1 MDVPEENFIAM
12 KRHNMEGVERDG
24 GKVGYMTEL
33 VELRFMSVR
42 IRRSQFFHKS
52 CSLDSPPHWTK
63 QSVPWLT
70 RFCIAHSGALLL
82 SSKGRRSEDY
92 FFGIL

>member
-1 MDVPEENFIAM
+1 MDVSEENLFAM
-12 KRHNMEGVERDG
+12 KRHNMQSVERGG

-52 CSLDSPPHWTK
+52 CS
-63 QSVPWLT
+63 
-70 RFCIAHSGALLL
+70 AA
-82 SSKGRRSEDY
+82 SSGRRISVTLCTGGVTTETCRLRSGDP
-92 FFGIL
+92 G

>member
-1 MDVPEENFIAM
+1 MDVPEENLFAM

-33 VELRFMSVR
+33 VELHFMSVR

-52 CSLDSPPHWTK
+52 CSAAGPCLRTCSQT
-63 QSVPWLT
+63 
-70 RFCIAHSGALLL
+70 
-82 SSKGRRSEDY
+82 GRA
-92 FFGIL
+92 GLC

>member
-1 MDVPEENFIAM
+1 MDVPEGNLFAM
-12 KRHNMEGVERDG
+12 KRHNMQSVERGG

-52 CSLDSPPHWTK
+52 CYVRVLLRQNCRNSLQFRISSPVGK
-63 QSVPWLT
+63 RQ
-70 RFCIAHSGALLL
+70 A
-82 SSKGRRSEDY
+82 SES
-92 FFGIL
+92 